1 MKRYWVYKMISLNGS
16 FNKKICKAILGIVYF
31 RLTMA
36 TEFEVLFPNY
46 PQILETLHAY
56 ESL

>member
-1 MKRYWVYKMISLNGS
+1 MVHLI
-16 FNKKICKAILGIVYF
+16 KKICKLILGIVYF